1 VVSAA
6 KVASVTETVSTYL
19 KTPTNEVFSA
29 LNINIFPNPSADLIA
44 VQLGDLV
51 KEDFSVELLDLT
63 GKVLQKTRIN
73 AGSTIAYFDTQALYA
88 GIYMIKI
95 SNGHAQTTQKVVVQK

>member
-6 KVASVTETVSTYL
+6 KVASITETVSTYV
-19 KTPTNEVFSA
+19 KTPTNEVLA
-29 LNINIFPNPSADLIA
+29 NLNITVFPNPTAELIA

-51 KEDFSVELLDLT
+51 KEDYTVELLDLT
-63 GKVLQKTRIN
+63 GRLVQKKQIN

-88 GIYMIKI
+88 GTYFVKI
-95 SNGHAQTTQKVVVQK
+95 SNGQAQTTRKVVVQK